1 MSSKKLPDST
11 TPIEGAKLA
20 RRDGANVPATRTS
33 IVRATSDQI
42 SHADRI
48 LIDGLE
54 VCANHGVYPEENTLG
69 QKFVVS
75 LVLYADLHAAGES
88 DDLNTSV
95 DYGAVCHDVDSY
107 MRGHTFKLIE
117 AAAEGVAQ
125 TLLARYPLLLGVRV
139 KIEKPWAPVG
149 LPLVSC
155 GVEIERLR

>member
-54 VCANHGVYPEENTLG
+54 VFANHGVYPEENTLG

-95 DYGAVCHDVDSY
+95 DYATMWTAICEGIRSSSSRRRQRVWHRPCSHVIRCSWVCV
-107 MRGHTFKLIE
+107 
-117 AAAEGVAQ
+117 
-125 TLLARYPLLLGVRV
+125 
-139 KIEKPWAPVG
+139 
-149 LPLVSC
+149 
-155 GVEIERLR
+155 

>member
-33 IVRATSDQI
+33 IVHVTPDQI

-54 VCANHGVYPEENTLG
+54 VFANHGVYPEENALG

-75 LVLYADLHAAGES
+75 LVLYANLSAAAES
-88 DDLNTSV
+88 DDLSASI

-107 MRGHTFKLIE
+107 MRKHTFKLIE
-117 AAAEGVAQ
+117 TVAEGVAQ
-125 TLLARYPLLLGVRV
+125 TLLSRYSLLLGVRV

-149 LPLVSC
+149 LPLMSC
-155 GVEIERLR
+155 GAEIERLR

>member
-1 MSSKKLPDST
+1 MSDKKLPDST
-11 TPIEGAKLA
+11 TPVEGAKLA

-33 IVRATSDQI
+33 LVHVTPEQI
-42 SHADRI
+42 SRADRI

-54 VCANHGVYPEENTLG
+54 VFANHGVYPEENALG

-75 LVLYADLHAAGES
+75 LVLYADLCAAGES
-88 DDLNTSV
+88 DDLNASI

-107 MRGHTFKLIE
+107 MREHTFKLIE
-117 AAAEGVAQ
+117 TAAEGVAQ
-125 TLLARYPLLLGVRV
+125 MLLARYSLLLGVRV

-149 LPLVSC
+149 LPLASC